1 MNQIQTPPLLYANR
15 SLFTS
20 VSASVSLLELEE
32 CLPPLVPES
41 GTFHSCSYTT
51 SRGTGGRDTGELSA
65 TGRGQFE
72 GTVVHHHVLF
82 ASFNTSS
89 GSLAYYFL
97 SSLFTSAVND

>member
-1 MNQIQTPPLLYANR
+1 MNQNQIRLPLYANR

-65 TGRGQFE
+65 TGRGQLE
-72 GTVVHHHVLF
+72 VAVIHHHVIS
-82 ASFNTSS
+82 ASFNTS
-89 GSLAYYFL
+89 
-97 SSLFTSAVND
+97 